1 VLFGLLALTMIVVYG
16 RWVVRLRRRGDAWP
30 PGRTVSWVAGAVLLL
45 WVTNGWPAVYSPV
58 LFSAHMLMH
67 MVLAMVT
74 PVLFVLAAPI
84 TLALRALPTRRD
96 GSRGPREWL
105 LWVVE
110 SWLGRLVANPLV
122 AAVGFVGSMI
132 VFYTTP
138 LFDLALR
145 SHIAHLGMV
154 VHFSLVGYL
163 FVNALIGIDPG
174 PRRPAYPIR
183 LVLLFATVAFHA
195 FFGVAVAES
204 SVLLGADWYGA
215 LGLPWGVDALADQRQ
230 GANLAWAIGEA
241 PTLALA
247 AAVAVRWA
255 REDERTAR
263 RRDRASARDGD
274 AELEAY
280 NAMLAGLAE
289 RDGSERKR

>member
-1 VLFGLLALTMIVVYG
+1 MLA
-16 RWVVRLRRRGDAWP
+16 
-30 PGRTVSWVAGAVLLL
+30 
-45 WVTNGWPAVYSPV
+45 
-58 LFSAHMLMH
+58 H

-74 PVLFVLAAPI
+74 PVLFVLAAPV
-84 TLALRALPTRRD
+84 TLALRALPGRRD

-105 LWVVE
+105 LWVVD
-110 SWLGRLVANPLV
+110 SRLGRLVANPVV
-122 AAVGFVGSMI
+122 AAVGFVSSMI
-132 VFYTTP
+132 VFYLTP
-138 LFDLALR
+138 LFDLALS
-145 SHIAHLGMV
+145 SHAGHLAMV

-163 FVNALIGIDPG
+163 FANALIGIDPG

-183 LVLLFATVAFHA
+183 LLLLFATVAFHA
-195 FFGVAVAES
+195 FFGVAIAES
-204 SVLLGADWYGA
+204 TVLLAADWYGA
-215 LGLPWGVDALADQRQ
+215 LGLPWGVDALADQQR

-255 REDERTAR
+255 HEDERTAR

-289 RDGSERKR
+289 REEPGRKG